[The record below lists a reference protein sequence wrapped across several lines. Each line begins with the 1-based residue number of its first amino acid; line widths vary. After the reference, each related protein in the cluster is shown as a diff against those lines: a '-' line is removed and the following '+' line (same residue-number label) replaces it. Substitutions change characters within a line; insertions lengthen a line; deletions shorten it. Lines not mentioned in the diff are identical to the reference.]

1 MTSHPS
7 PRIDHHFASLT
18 DPRRKKV
25 THPLINLVTIALC
38 ATIAGADDFVAIVAG
53 ARRHKD
59 WLARFLDLTNG
70 IPSHDRFNAV
80 FRRLKPDQFERCLL
94 SWLAALHDTS
104 GGTLVAID
112 GKTLRR
118 SFDKATAR
126 SALHMVSAWAVSQRL
141 SLASVA
147 VDGEGNEIT
156 AIPELLKLI
165 ELSGAI
171 VTIDAMGCQA
181 EIARAIVDGGGDY
194 ILAAKGNQPT
204 PHRGLVGFFLDHLE
218 DDFARVR
225 VSRHETVE
233 EGHGRQEHR
242 TYYVCDIPDDL
253 PDARRWR
260 GLVQIGMSV
269 SDTMRGEKSCDDVR
283 YFILSRR
290 MSARR
295 FGTMVRGHWGIENS
309 LHWQLDVSFGEDQSR
324 TRKDHGSAN
333 LGALR
338 RTGLSLLKNETSNKL
353 GIKNKRLT
361 AAWDTDYLH
370 KVLFGA

>member
-147 VDGEGNEIT
+147 VDGKGNEIT

-233 EGHGRQEHR
+233 KGHGRQEHR

-295 FGTMVRGHWGIENS
+295 FATMVRGHWGIENS

>member
-7 PRIDHHFASLT
+7 PRIDRHFASLT

-25 THPLINLVTIALC
+25 THPLINIVTIALC
-38 ATIAGADDFVAIVAG
+38 ATIAGADDFVAMVTWAH
-53 ARRHKD
+53 RHKD

-80 FRRLKPDQFERCLL
+80 FRRLVPEQFERCLL
-94 SWLAALHDTS
+94 SWLSALHDTS

-126 SALHMVSAWAVSQRL
+126 SALHMVGAWAVSQKL
-141 SLASVA
+141 SLGCVA
-147 VDGEGNEIT
+147 VEEKSNEIT

-181 EIARAIVDGGGDY
+181 EIAGAIVDGGGDY
-194 ILAAKGNQPT
+194 ILAVKGNQPT
-204 PHRGLVGFFLDHLE
+204 LHRGIVGFFLGHMD
-218 DDFARVR
+218 DDFSRVNA
-225 VSRHETVE
+225 SRHETVE
-233 EGHGRQEHR
+233 VGHGRREHR
-242 TYYVCDIPDDL
+242 AYYVCDIPDDL
-253 PDARRWR
+253 PDAGRWK
-260 GLVQIGMSV
+260 GLAQIGMAV
-269 SDTMRGEKSCDDVR
+269 SDTTRGERSCDDVR

-290 MSARR
+290 MDARR
-295 FGTMVRGHWGIENS
+295 FGAMVRGHWGIENS
-309 LHWQLDVSFGEDQSR
+309 QHWQLDVSFGEDQSR
-324 TRKDHGSAN
+324 VRKDHASAN

-338 RTGLSLLKNETSNKL
+338 RTGLSLLKNETSNKV

-361 AAWDTDYLH
+361 AAWDTDYLY

>member
-7 PRIDHHFASLT
+7 PRIDHHFAGLA

-25 THPLINLVTIALC
+25 THPLINIVTIALC
-38 ATIAGADDFVAIVAG
+38 ATIAGADDFVAIVTW
-53 ARRHKD
+53 ARRHKE

-80 FRRLKPDQFERCLL
+80 FRRLKPEQFERCLL

-126 SALHMVSAWAVSQRL
+126 SALHLVSAWAVSQEL
-141 SLASVA
+141 SLGCVA
-147 VDGEGNEIT
+147 VDGKSNEIT
-156 AIPELLKLI
+156 AIPEVLKLI
-165 ELSGAI
+165 ELGGAI
-171 VTIDAMGCQA
+171 ITIDAMGCQA
-181 EIARAIVDGGGDY
+181 EIAGAITDGGGDY
-194 ILAAKGNQPT
+194 ILAVKGNQPT
-204 PHRGLVGFFLDHLE
+204 LHEGIVKFFLGHMD

-233 EGHGRQEHR
+233 RGHGRREHR

-253 PDARRWR
+253 PDARRWQ
-260 GLVQIGMSV
+260 GLVQIGMAV

-295 FGTMVRGHWGIENS
+295 FGAMVRGHWGIENS
-309 LHWQLDVSFGEDQSR
+309 LHWQLDVSFGEDRDR
-324 TRKDHGSAN
+324 TRKDHAAAN

-338 RTGLSLLKNETSNKL
+338 RTGLSLLKNEAGTKL

>member
-7 PRIDHHFASLT
+7 PRIDRHFASLA

-25 THPLINLVTIALC
+25 TPPLINIVTIALC
-38 ATIAGADDFVAIVAG
+38 ATIAGADDFVAIVAW
-53 ARRHKD
+53 AHRHKD
-59 WLARFLDLTNG
+59 WLARFLDLSNG
-70 IPSHDRFNAV
+70 IPSHDRFNAA
-80 FRRLKPDQFERCLL
+80 FRRLKPEQFERCLL
-94 SWLAALHDTS
+94 SWLASLHDTG

-126 SALHMVSAWAVSQRL
+126 SALHLVSAWAVSQRL
-141 SLASVA
+141 SLGCVA
-147 VDGEGNEIT
+147 VEEKSNEID

-181 EIARAIVDGGGDY
+181 GIAKAIVDGGGDY
-194 ILAAKGNQPT
+194 ILAVKGNQPT
-204 PHRGLVGFFLDHLE
+204 LHRGIVEFFLDHMD

-233 EGHGRQEHR
+233 KGHGRREHR

-253 PDARRWR
+253 PDARRWE
-260 GLVQIGMSV
+260 GLVQIGMAV
-269 SDTMRGEKSCDDVR
+269 SDTMRGEKSCDDAR

-309 LHWQLDVSFGEDQSR
+309 QHWQLDVSFGEDQNR
-324 TRKDHGSAN
+324 TRKDHASAN

-338 RTGLSLLKNETSNKL
+338 RTGLSLLKNETSNKV
-353 GIKNKRLT
+353 GVKNKRLT

>member
-38 ATIAGADDFVAIVAG
+38 ATIAGADDFVALVAW

-204 PHRGLVGFFLDHLE
+204 LHRGLVGFFLDHLE

-295 FGTMVRGHWGIENS
+295 FATMVRGHWGIENS

>member
-7 PRIDHHFASLT
+7 LRIDHHFASLT

-25 THPLINLVTIALC
+25 THPLINIVTIALC
-38 ATIAGADDFVAIVAG
+38 ATIAGADDFVAIVAW
-53 ARRHKD
+53 ARRHKG
-59 WLARFLDLTNG
+59 WLAQFLDLSNG
-70 IPSHDRFNAV
+70 IPSHDRLNAV

-94 SWLAALHDTS
+94 SWLAALHGTS

-147 VDGEGNEIT
+147 VDGKGNEIT

-181 EIARAIVDGGGDY
+181 DIARAIVNGGGDY
-194 ILAAKGNQPT
+194 ILAVKGNQPT
-204 PHRGLVGFFLDHLE
+204 LHEGVVEFFLDRMN
-218 DDFARVR
+218 DDFARVG

-233 EGHGRQEHR
+233 KGHGRREHR

-253 PDARRWR
+253 PDAGRWK
-260 GLVQIGMSV
+260 GLVQIGMAV
-269 SDTMRGEKSCDDVR
+269 SDTMRGEESCDDVR

-309 LHWQLDVSFGEDQSR
+309 LHWQLDVSFGEDRDR
-324 TRKDHGSAN
+324 TRKGHASAN

-338 RTGLSLLKNETSNKL
+338 RTGLSLLQNETSNKL

-361 AAWDTDYLH
+361 AAWDTDYLR
-370 KVLFGA
+370 KVLFGG

>member
-1 MTSHPS
+1 MTSHLS
-7 PRIDHHFASLT
+7 PRIDHHFACLT
-18 DPRRKKV
+18 DPRRRKV
-25 THPLINLVTIALC
+25 THPLINIVTIALC
-38 ATIAGADDFVAIVAG
+38 ATIAGADDFVAIVAW

-59 WLARFLDLTNG
+59 WLGQSLDLTNG

-80 FRRLKPDQFERCLL
+80 FRRLVPEQFERCLL
-94 SWLAALHDTS
+94 SWLSALHDTS

-112 GKTLRR
+112 GKALRR
-118 SFDKATAR
+118 SFDKAAAR
-126 SALHMVSAWAVSQRL
+126 SPLHLVGAWAVSQRL
-141 SLASVA
+141 SLGCVA
-147 VDGEGNEIT
+147 VDEKSNEIT

-165 ELSGAI
+165 ELGGAI

-181 EIARAIVDGGGDY
+181 EIARAIVKGGGDY
-194 ILAAKGNQPT
+194 ILAVKGNQPT
-204 PHRGLVGFFLDHLE
+204 LHEGIVEFFLGHLD

-225 VSRHETVE
+225 ASRHETTEV
-233 EGHGRQEHR
+233 GHGRQEHR

-253 PDARRWR
+253 PDARRWE
-260 GLVQIGMSV
+260 GLVQIGMAV
-269 SDTMRGEKSCDDVR
+269 SDTVRGGKSCDDVR

-295 FGTMVRGHWGIENS
+295 FGAMVRGHWGIENS
-309 LHWQLDVSFGEDQSR
+309 LHWQLDVSFGEDQNR
-324 TRKDHGSAN
+324 TRKDHAAAN

-338 RTGLSLLKNETSNKL
+338 RTGLSLLKNETGNKL

>member
-7 PRIDHHFASLT
+7 PRIDHHFASLA

-25 THPLINLVTIALC
+25 THPLINIVTIALC
-38 ATIAGADDFVAIVAG
+38 ATIAGADDFVAIVTWAH
-53 ARRHKD
+53 RHRD

-80 FRRLKPDQFERCLL
+80 FRRLVPDQFERCLL
-94 SWLAALHDTS
+94 SWLAALHDSS

-126 SALHMVSAWAVSQRL
+126 SALHMVSAWAVSQKL
-141 SLASVA
+141 SLGSVS
-147 VDGEGNEIT
+147 VDQKSNEIT
-156 AIPELLKLI
+156 AIPELLRLI
-165 ELSGAI
+165 ELGGAI
-171 VTIDAMGCQA
+171 VTIDAMGCQT
-181 EIARAIVDGGGDY
+181 EIARAIVEGCGDY
-194 ILAAKGNQPT
+194 ILAVKGNQPT
-204 PHRGLVGFFLDHLE
+204 LQRGIAGFFLGHLE
-218 DDFARVR
+218 DDFARVS

-233 EGHGRQEHR
+233 RGHGRQEHR

-260 GLVQIGMSV
+260 GLVQIGMAV

-295 FGTMVRGHWGIENS
+295 FGTLVRGHWGIENS

-324 TRKDHGSAN
+324 TRKDHASAN

-338 RTGLSLLKNETSNKL
+338 RTGLSLLKNETSHKL